1 MPSLSQLRK
10 QDASPAFVLTIVCA
24 GVILA
29 SLDLFIV
36 NVALPTIARDLHVSS
51 LGSLSWVLNAYA
63 IVYASLLVLFGRL
76 SEGRSRQ
83 NGFLIGVLVF
93 TLASAACGLSTSLAM
108 LIVFRVVQAAGA
120 ALLTPTSIS
129 LILATAPPEKRQRSI
144 RTWTAL
150 GGAAAALG
158 PVAGG
163 LLVAVSWRWIF
174 FVNVPIGLAAAVI
187 GWLRLP
193 NVPGHPVKRPDALG
207 AVLITAAV
215 GLLSLALVQGNDW
228 GWGSPRTIAALAAT
242 VALLAGFVLRLL
254 RHDNP
259 LIEPSLFRNRAFTG
273 SSVAVLVFN
282 IAFGSMLLSIVLWEQ
297 QVWGWSALRTG
308 LAIAPGPLVVPFFA
322 FLLTGR
328 LIARWGPGPVIG
340 LGATVYT
347 AGIVWWIVRAG
358 LHPDYVAQVLPGSLL
373 TGAGVGLTLPT
384 IMSTGTSTLPP
395 QALATGPAA
404 INMLRPVG
412 VAVGVSILVAVIGTP
427 SSGDAALHA
436 FRAGWTVIAAFSL
449 LTALTA
455 PLLLARVGPAR
466 KKRSAARGVGAGTD
480 NDNDS
485 IAREITSRGPM
496 SVEASV
502 GKKKRA
508 AFGGPVADH
517 FRARR
522 VSR

>member
-10 QDASPAFVLTIVCA
+10 QDASPTLVLTIVCA

-29 SLDLFIV
+29 SLDVFIV
-36 NVALPTIARDLHVSS
+36 NVALPTIARDLHVNS

-93 TLASAACGLSTSLAM
+93 TFASAACGLSTSLAM
-108 LIVFRVVQAAGA
+108 LLVFRVIQAAGA
-120 ALLTPTSIS
+120 ALLTPTSVS

-150 GGAAAALG
+150 GGAAAAFG
-158 PVAGG
+158 PVVGG
-163 LLVAVSWRWIF
+163 LLVAASWRWIF
-174 FVNVPIGLAAAVI
+174 FVNVPIGLTAAVI

-228 GWGSPRTIAALAAT
+228 GWGSLRTVGALVAT
-242 VALLAGFVLRLL
+242 VALLVGFVLRLL
-254 RHDNP
+254 RHHNP
-259 LIEPSLFRNRAFTG
+259 LIEPALFRNRAFTG

-308 LAIAPGPLVVPFFA
+308 LAIAPGPLMVPFFA

-328 LIARWGPGPVIG
+328 LIKRYGPGLVIG
-340 LGATVYT
+340 LGATVYS
-347 AGIVWWIVRAG
+347 AGIVWWILRAG
-358 LHPDYVAQVLPGSLL
+358 LHPDYLAQVLPGSLL

-384 IMSTGTSTLPP
+384 IMSTGTSSLPP

-404 INMLRPVG
+404 INMLRQVG
-412 VAVGVSILVAVIGTP
+412 VAIGVAILVAVIGTP
-427 SSGDAALHA
+427 HGGAAALHA
-436 FRAGWTVIAAFSL
+436 FRVGWTVIAAFGL
-449 LTALTA
+449 LTAVTA
-455 PLLLARVGPAR
+455 PLLLARVGQAGAPRADT
-466 KKRSAARGVGAGTD
+466 KTDAAKD
-480 NDNDS
+480 
-485 IAREITSRGPM
+485 TSL
-496 SVEASV
+496 ATATA
-502 GKKKRA
+502 KDT
-508 AFGGPVADH
+508 VADT
-517 FRARR
+517 ATATLIE
-522 VSR
+522 